1 MMAEQIVKEKIHIFI
16 VDDVSE
22 TVNNLRKLL
31 YFESD
36 MEVVGSA
43 GSAQEAVELAQKLKP
58 DVVLMDINFPSGP
71 EGISAA
77 EAITQANPLIQ
88 IIMMSVQSEP
98 DYVRRSMLAGA
109 REFLTKPFSSDELVT
124 AIRGVYSRK
133 PKILAPTYMPG
144 GPALGAPGMAPVR
157 LGQVISIYSPKGGVG
172 CSTVAVNLAIA
183 LAEGGEEPV
192 LLADANLQFGDLGV
206 LLNLRPDRSIT
217 DLVPMIN
224 ALDPE
229 LLDAVLHTHASGLRV
244 LLAPPRPEMGEL
256 VSPEHLKKILSSLR
270 AQFQYIVVDTGPALH
285 ETTLT
290 VLEMAQRILL
300 VITPDIPT
308 IKNAKLFFELLEAL
322 GHTPEKVS
330 LILNKA
336 GGRSNIRIEDIESS
350 IKHPLAAQIPLDETA
365 ALSAAN
371 KGVPLIVGFRGNPI
385 TRSILGLARE
395 LRKQEEAAAPEGR
408 KVARR
413 SAN

>member
-1 MMAEQIVKEKIHIFI
+1 MTAEQIVKEKIRIFI

-22 TVNNLRKLL
+22 TVDNLRKLL

-43 GSAQEAVELAQKLKP
+43 GSAQEAVNHAQKLKP

-71 EGISAA
+71 EGIPAA

-88 IIMMSVQSEP
+88 VIMMSVQSEA
-98 DYVRRSMLAGA
+98 DYLRRSMLAGA

-124 AIRGVYSRK
+124 AIRRVYALK
-133 PKILAPTYMPG
+133 PKILVPPLMPG
-144 GPALGAPGMAPVR
+144 GPAIGVPVR
-157 LGQVISIYSPKGGVG
+157 LGQVVSIYSPKGGVG
-172 CSTVAVNLAIA
+172 CSTLAVNLAIA
-183 LAEGGEEPV
+183 LAEGGEEQV

-217 DLVPMIN
+217 DLVPMID

-256 VSPEHLKKILSSLR
+256 VSPEHLKKILNSLR
-270 AQFQYIVVDTGPALH
+270 TQFQYILVDTGSSLH
-285 ETTLT
+285 EITLT

-322 GHTPEKVS
+322 GHTSEKVS

-365 ALSAAN
+365 AVSAAN
-371 KGVPLIVGFRGNPI
+371 KGVPLLVGFRGNPI

-395 LRKQEEAAAPEGR
+395 LRKEEEAAAPEGR

-413 SAN
+413 SAH